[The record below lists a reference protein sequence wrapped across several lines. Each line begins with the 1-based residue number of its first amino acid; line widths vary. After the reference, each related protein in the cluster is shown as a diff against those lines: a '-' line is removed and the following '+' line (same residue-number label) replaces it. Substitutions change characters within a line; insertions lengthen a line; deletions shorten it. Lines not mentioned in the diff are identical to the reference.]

1 MNRTNF
7 IELLKENSG
16 LIILKFGADWCNPCK
31 LIEDYV
37 EKKFKEMPT
46 DVTCIKIDIDQHM
59 DLYAFLKSKKM
70 ISGIPTILCY
80 EKGNVSYIPVDSVR
94 GTDNKELD
102 LFFDRCLTI
111 LSEL

>member
-37 EKKFKEMPT
+37 EQKFKEMPT